1 MLRLG
6 EVSAG
11 YGDTQVLRGVSLWLP
26 QRSVVALLGA
36 NGAGKTTVL
45 RVASGLLK
53 PSAGELSI
61 AGEDVT
67 GAPPHALAR
76 RGVCHVPEGRGIFPR
91 LSVRDN
97 IAIQGGGR
105 DIDDALERAVAA
117 FPVLGR
123 KLGQQAGSLSGGQQ
137 QMLSLTRAYLTEARY
152 VLLDEVSMGLAP
164 VVVDEIF
171 DFLAK
176 LAANGSALLLV
187 EQYITRALALA
198 DYVYLISRGR
208 IDFAGE
214 PDELDGD
221 RLMAQYLGTQDQRTG
236 VTGVTQ

>member
-1 MLRLG
+1 MLRLS
-6 EVSAG
+6 EVS
-11 YGDTQVLRGVSLWLP
+11 
-26 QRSVVALLGA
+26 
-36 NGAGKTTVL
+36 
-45 RVASGLLK
+45 
-53 PSAGELSI
+53 

-67 GAPPHALAR
+67 GASPHALTR

-97 IAIQGGGR
+97 IAIQGGGK
-105 DIDDALERAVAA
+105 DVDDALERAVAA
-117 FPVLGR
+117 FPVLGNE
-123 KLGQQAGSLSGGQQ
+123 LGQQAGSLSGGQQ
-137 QMLSLTRAYLTEARY
+137 QMLSLTRAHLTEARY

-171 DFLAK
+171 EFLAK

-214 PDELDGD
+214 PGD
-221 RLMAQYLGTQDQRTG
+221 FAGEPG
-236 VTGVTQ
+236 